1 MIKPTL
7 WPTMAYYKKKEGETV
22 KDYESIAAA
31 LYDGGW
37 RAEDKDQL
45 KAEYDLTDDDVER
58 IVDLLATYEA

>member
-1 MIKPTL
+1 M
-7 WPTMAYYKKKEGETV
+7 
-22 KDYESIAAA
+22 KDYGSIAAA

-45 KAEYDLTDDDVER
+45 KAEYDLSDEDVER